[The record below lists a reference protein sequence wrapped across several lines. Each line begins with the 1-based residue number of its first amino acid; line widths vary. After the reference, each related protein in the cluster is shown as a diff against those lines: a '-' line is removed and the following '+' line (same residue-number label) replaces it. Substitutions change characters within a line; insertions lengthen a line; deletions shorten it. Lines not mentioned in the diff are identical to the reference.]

1 MDWSAL
7 PHASALSPGGPGSAL
22 PAAARTASQ
31 LVLDPDLAAELISEV
46 YLPVRVRTQHAG
58 TDFQMQMAVL
68 PVGTMTAGVLTFAAS
83 SRITAEET
91 EQFHFNL
98 TLRGHAVSRR
108 SGAGRIVTDAG
119 AGVLFDPGQN
129 ADVLWSDDCGQLC
142 LMIPRE
148 TLESEIAALLGRT
161 VSKPL
166 AFTQHLKLDSLAGR
180 LLAPLVQ
187 MLVSELHS
195 PSAVRRFPSVGRH
208 LEGLV
213 LDGLLLGQ
221 RHNYSDL
228 LDRPSSA
235 ARTPIQR
242 AAELIHS
249 RPEHPWTTVG
259 LAQEVHLSARALQEG
274 FRRHHE
280 LSPMAYVREV
290 RLLRA
295 HRLLLGADPDGLQVQ
310 EVAAGLGFMHH
321 GRFSA
326 LYRERFGE
334 SPSTTLHRPPA

>member
-7 PHASALSPGGPGSAL
+7 PYARALSPGGPGSAL

-31 LVLDPDLAAELISEV
+31 LVLDPDLAAELISEA
-46 YLPVRVRTQHAG
+46 YLPVRVRPQHAG

-68 PVGTMTAGVLTFAAS
+68 LVGTMTAGVLTVAAS

-91 EQFHFNL
+91 EQFHLNV

-108 SGAGRIVTDAG
+108 RGAGRIVTDAG
-119 AGVLFDPGQN
+119 GGVLFDPGQD
-129 ADVLWSDDCGQLC
+129 ADILWSDDCSQLC

-166 AFTQHLKLDSLAGR
+166 AFTPHLRLDSLAGR

-187 MLVSELHS
+187 VLVSELHG
-195 PSAVRRFPSVGRH
+195 PSAVQRFPSVGRH

-213 LDGLLLGQ
+213 LDALLLGQ
-221 RHNYSDL
+221 RHNYTDL

-235 ARTPIQR
+235 ARTPIQH
-242 AAELIHS
+242 AVELIHS

-259 LAQEVHLSARALQEG
+259 LAQEVHLSVRALQEG
-274 FRRHHE
+274 FRRHHD
-280 LSPMAYVREV
+280 LPPMAYLREV

-310 EVAAGLGFMHH
+310 DVAAGLGFKHH
-321 GRFSA
+321 GRFST

-334 SPSTTLHRPPA
+334 PPSATLSRSPS